1 MNYEN
6 LSMEELRTLRSKKL
20 NEISRY
26 GSIQMAKKIQLN
38 SLYGAFA

>member
-6 LSMEELRTLRSKKL
+6 LSIEELRTLRTTKL
-20 NEISRY
+20 KEISRLD
-26 GSIQMAKKIQLN
+26 SIQMAKKIQLN